1 MSVKELISNH
11 DGRLSTTATI
21 QFFGFVAAVGVM
33 LYSVYMDKSY
43 VPELFSTF
51 LFACVGT
58 AATKGV
64 ANALQRTEDRGR
76 KGVNHE
82 FDFNWCCV
90 GGDWRGCGLV

>member
-1 MSVKELISNH
+1 MAMKELITNA

-33 LYSVYMDKSY
+33 LYSVYMDKAY

-64 ANALQRTEDRGR
+64 ANALQRTDNRGR
-76 KGVNHE
+76 RTE
-82 FDFNWCCV
+82 EQ
-90 GGDWRGCGLV
+90 

>member
-1 MSVKELISNH
+1 MAIKDLITNA
-11 DGRLSTTATI
+11 DGRLSTTSTI

-58 AATKGV
+58 TATKGAV
-64 ANALQRTEDRGR
+64 TAYRERGKR
-76 KGVNHE
+76 
-82 FDFNWCCV
+82 D
-90 GGDWRGCGLV
+90 D